1 MAVSISALI
10 PRVRDLLADRPWETT
25 STTTTTATTVA
36 VPDGTLWAEGDIGE
50 WQTGTVGGEQFYVQA
65 VVANNLTVVRGY
77 AGTTAETH
85 TSGDRVVKN
94 PVYTYRQITQAIT
107 EYVNE
112 LWPFVYKTG
121 TVSLT
126 PVSTTVWYD
135 LNALTIGIVSVIQ
148 LYGSSNTY
156 AGRFGMR
163 GNLPFEVDYNLP
175 AALCASGRGMRFPSG
190 MYHSSNTITVTD
202 QRAVTGTSDIEDSGQ
217 FPVGDC
223 LVHFAAGRLL
233 QALEIRR
240 VSAGQPSDTAAS
252 VSTGARLQTGAWYAN
267 LGKQKLELLK
277 QKYEMFY
284 QPVSMRRKA

>member
-1 MAVSISALI
+1 MAISISALI
-10 PRVRDLLADRPWETT
+10 PRVRDLTADRPSETT
-25 STTTTTATTVA
+25 STTTTTSTTVA
-36 VPDGTLWAEGDIGE
+36 VPDGTLWSEGDIGE
-50 WQTGTVGGEQFYVQA
+50 WQTGTVGGEQFLVQSVA
-65 VVANNLTVVRGY
+65 VNNLTVVRGY

-94 PVYTYRQITQAIT
+94 PVYTYRQITQALT

-112 LWPFVYKTG
+112 LWPFVYKTA
-121 TVSLT
+121 SINLT
-126 PVSTTVWYD
+126 PSTTTVWYN
-135 LNALTIGIVSVIQ
+135 LNALTIGIVSAVQ
-148 LYGSSNTY
+148 QYGSSGQY
-156 AGRFGMR
+156 LGRFGLR
-163 GNLPFEVDYNLP
+163 GNKPFEVDYNIP

-190 MYHSSNTITVTD
+190 IYDASNTILVTD
-202 QRAVTGTSDIEDSGQ
+202 MRAITGTSDIEDSGQ

-223 LVHFAAGRLL
+223 LIHLAAGRLL

-240 VSAGQPSDTAAS
+240 VSAGQPADTAAS

-284 QPVSMRRKA
+284 QPVRMRRV